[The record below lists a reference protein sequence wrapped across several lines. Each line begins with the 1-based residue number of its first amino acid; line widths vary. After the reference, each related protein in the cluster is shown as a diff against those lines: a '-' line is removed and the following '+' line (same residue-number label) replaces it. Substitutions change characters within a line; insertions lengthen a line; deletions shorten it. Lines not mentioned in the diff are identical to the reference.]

1 MIYITGDTHGNFQ
14 RIKEFCQEQQT
25 TTNDYL
31 IILGEAGI
39 NYFGD
44 QDNKLKEEL
53 TKIPITFLCVYGN
66 HEERP
71 ENIKTY
77 QEINLF
83 DGIMYQEKNYPNLLF
98 FKDSEIYTILNKKVL
113 VIGGA
118 FSVNKD
124 LMIERGYKWFKDEQP
139 SELIKKQT
147 LNNLKENNYQVDYIL
162 SHTCPYK
169 YLPYE
174 MFYVGVNQDKV
185 DQSTEKFL
193 DLIEELT
200 DYHKWYCGH
209 FHTDKVVD
217 KINFMFE
224 GYKTLD

>member
-31 IILGEAGI
+31 IILGDAGI

-83 DGIMYQEKNYPNLLF
+83 AGIMYQEKNYPNLLF

-174 MFYVGVNQDKV
+174 MFYIGVNQDKV

-217 KINFMFE
+217 KMNFMFE

>member
-31 IILGEAGI
+31 IILGDAGI
-39 NYFGD
+39 NYFGTP
-44 QDNKLKEEL
+44 DNKLKEEL

-83 DGIMYQEKNYPNLLF
+83 DGIMYQENNYPNLLF

-217 KINFMFE
+217 KMNFMFE

>member
-31 IILGEAGI
+31 IILGDAGI

-44 QDNKLKEEL
+44 HDNKLKEEL

-77 QEINLF
+77 KEINLF

-98 FKDSEIYTILNKKVL
+98 FKDSEVYTILNKKVL

-193 DLIEELT
+193 DLIEKLT

>member
-31 IILGEAGI
+31 IILGDAGI
-39 NYFGD
+39 NYFGNH
-44 QDNKLKEEL
+44 DNKLKEEL

-83 DGIMYQEKNYPNLLF
+83 DGIMYQEEKYPNLLF

-118 FSVNKD
+118 FSVNRD

>member
-14 RIKEFCQEQQT
+14 RIKEFCKKQQT

-31 IILGEAGI
+31 IILGDAGI

-44 QDNKLKEEL
+44 HDNKLKEEL

-77 QEINLF
+77 KEINLF

-98 FKDSEIYTILNKKVL
+98 FKDSEVYTILNKKVL

>member
-31 IILGEAGI
+31 IILGDAGI
-39 NYFGD
+39 NYFGTP
-44 QDNKLKEEL
+44 DNKLKEEL
-53 TKIPITFLCVYGN
+53 TKLPITFLCVYGN

-147 LNNLKENNYQVDYIL
+147 LNNLQENNYQVDYIL

>member
-14 RIKEFCQEQQT
+14 RIKKFCQEQKT
-25 TTNDYL
+25 TKDDYL
-31 IILGEAGI
+31 IILGDAGI

-53 TKIPITFLCVYGN
+53 TKLPITFLCVYGN

-83 DGIMYQEKNYPNLLF
+83 DGIMYQEKKYPNLLF

>member
-31 IILGEAGI
+31 IILGDAGI
-39 NYFGD
+39 NYFGTP
-44 QDNKLKEEL
+44 DNKLKEEL
-53 TKIPITFLCVYGN
+53 TKLPITFLCVYGN

-118 FSVNKD
+118 FSINKD

>member
-1 MIYITGDTHGNFQ
+1 MVYITGDTHRDFSRLYKLEEN
-14 RIKEFCQEQQT
+14 
-25 TTNDYL
+25 NDDML
-31 IILGEAGI
+31 IVLGDAGI
-39 NYFGD
+39 NYYLNEEDIRYKEYLKKF
-44 QDNKLKEEL
+44 KLRL
-53 TKIPITFLCVYGN
+53 FCIRGN

-77 QEINLF
+77 KEINLF
-83 DGIMYQEKNYPNLLF
+83 AGIMYQEKNYPNLLF

>member
-31 IILGEAGI
+31 IILGDAGI

-44 QDNKLKEEL
+44 HDNKLKEEL

-193 DLIEELT
+193 DLIEEST

>member
-1 MIYITGDTHGNFQ
+1 MIYITGYNHGNFQ
-14 RIKEFCQEQQT
+14 RIKEFCKKQQT

-31 IILGEAGI
+31 IILGDAGI

-44 QDNKLKEEL
+44 HDNKLKEEL

-174 MFYVGVNQDKV
+174 MFYIGVNQNKV

-193 DLIEELT
+193 DLIEEST

>member
-31 IILGEAGI
+31 IILGDAGI
-39 NYFGD
+39 NYFGTP
-44 QDNKLKEEL
+44 DNKLKEEL

-118 FSVNKD
+118 FSINKD

-217 KINFMFE
+217 KMNFMFE

>member
-31 IILGEAGI
+31 IILGDAGI

-44 QDNKLKEEL
+44 HDNKLKEEL

-98 FKDSEIYTILNKKVL
+98 FKDSEVYTILNKKVL

-193 DLIEELT
+193 DLIEKLT